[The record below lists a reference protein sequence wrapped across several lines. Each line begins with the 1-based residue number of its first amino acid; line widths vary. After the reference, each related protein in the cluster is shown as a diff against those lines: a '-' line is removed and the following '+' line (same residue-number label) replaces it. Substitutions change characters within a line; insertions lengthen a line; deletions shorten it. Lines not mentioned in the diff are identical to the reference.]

1 MIRNRM
7 VEVIRIALGETDSDN
22 SYWSDAEI
30 ENMLG
35 ESQIQVVTD
44 APHLLTFKTMDTVA
58 GDNRYSLPVD
68 FLQLKAVEVD
78 ITSSRRKKLHWI
90 SFDEYSSIANG
101 NYTNQGEPHSFKMEL
116 GATNLIENHSPG
128 DLWLWPVPDAA
139 YTLRVYFF
147 QRPSCMTTGM
157 DESELARS
165 LHWAVCYHAAAMLSL
180 KSDDR
185 SKFTDFMALYDKA
198 IFQNNKMMNQANR
211 GATFTPKDTMGYT
224 EDLLE

>member
-1 MIRNRM
+1 MIRARM
-7 VEVIRIALGETDSDN
+7 VEVIRIALGETDPSN

-30 ENMLG
+30 VGMIS

-44 APHLLTFKTMDTVA
+44 APHLLTFKEMTTTASD
-58 GDNRYSLPVD
+58 GRYALPVD

-78 ITSSRRKKLHWI
+78 VTATRRKKLNWI
-90 SFDEYSSIANG
+90 SFDEFAAFSYG
-101 NYTNQGEPHSFKMEL
+101 NFTQTGEPHSFKMEL
-116 GATNLIENHSPG
+116 GATDVIENHSPG
-128 DLWLWPVPDAA
+128 DLWLWPLPDAA

-147 QRPSCMTTGM
+147 QRPSCLTTGM

-180 KSDDR
+180 KNDDR

-211 GATFTPKDTMGYT
+211 GVTFTPKDTMGYT
-224 EDLLE
+224 EGGW